1 MQIRKRALNSS
12 TNSSTI
18 ITRNKSGKLNT
29 ATRLLVVLLVLLLVV
44 LIHVGKV
51 HALELLVVAII
62 DFANVVLEGVGA
74 DLLER
79 ADHGVGGV
87 SVRLREELEEAGGVV
102 LIDSALL
109 ALARA
114 LGGGGKVL

>member
-29 ATRLLVVLLVLLLVV
+29 ATRLLVVLLVV

-114 LGGGGKVL
+114 LSGGGKVL